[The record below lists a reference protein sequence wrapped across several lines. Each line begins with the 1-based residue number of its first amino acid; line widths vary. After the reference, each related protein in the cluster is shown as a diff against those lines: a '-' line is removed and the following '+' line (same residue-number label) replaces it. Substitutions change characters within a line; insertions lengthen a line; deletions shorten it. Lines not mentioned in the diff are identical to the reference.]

1 MCTRRRWTLSAFD
14 YKYIIHH
21 FTSPSPW
28 QLAQGQAPLPALAA
42 AGNVLRNVL
51 LELAPWWVVLL
62 LPGLVAWV
70 APRWVAPRW
79 VGLLWVHKSLA
90 PLVPVLLAVVALRLF
105 ESPGLVL
112 VVVEVVDHLM

>member
-1 MCTRRRWTLSAFD
+1 MVR
-14 YKYIIHH
+14 
-21 FTSPSPW
+21 
-28 QLAQGQAPLPALAA
+28 GQALPALAA
-42 AGNVLRNVL
+42 AGDIL

-70 APRWVAPRW
+70 APRLVAPRL
-79 VGLLWVHKSLA
+79 VVLSVHKSLA

-112 VVVEVVDHLM
+112 VVVQVVGRLM

>member
-70 APRWVAPRW
+70 APRS
-79 VGLLWVHKSLA
+79 VGLLLVHKSLA